1 MIKDKDHRDYT
12 NFVSEVFQCIEVLL
26 PGQQNPLTAI
36 LYSHAG
42 QMGMVYAGHGHAAQ

>member
-12 NFVSEVFQCIEVLL
+12 NFVSEVFQCIE
-26 PGQQNPLTAI
+26 GSAAWAAESFNCI